1 MSDDWSPFRERVD
14 GGAQKVNEAKEQ
26 KYFNRLMKMR
36 IDHENRQRKILRDR
50 DRNVFIGNV
59 VHQQSDMDMPIARVK
74 ELHISDGTTMERQRI
89 VAAERLER
97 EKETRKCKEMKEEL
111 AVKSRAEK
119 LVEYKLKE
127 DENKR
132 KSDEKAEMKFMAD
145 RCVHECK
152 CTLHNIYIYIY
163 ISPHS
168 AYSFPDMQT
177 QVDPAYSCPASLCKC
192 FTS

>member
-1 MSDDWSPFRERVD
+1 LSDDWSPFRERVD

-132 KSDEKAEMKFMAD
+132 KSDEKAEIKFMAD

-152 CTLHNIYIYIY
+152 CTLHCVYIYIIYIIYIYIY
-163 ISPHS
+163 IHS
-168 AYSFPDMQT
+168 QF
-177 QVDPAYSCPASLCKC
+177 
-192 FTS
+192 

>member
-1 MSDDWSPFRERVD
+1 
-14 GGAQKVNEAKEQ
+14 VNEAKEQ
-26 KYFNRLMKMR
+26 KYLNRLMKMR

-89 VAAERLER
+89 AAAERLER
-97 EKETRKCKEMKEEL
+97 EKEARRRKDMKEEL
-111 AVKSRAEK
+111 AVKIRAEK

-132 KSDEKAEMKFMAD
+132 KLDEKAEMKFMAD
-145 RCVHECK
+145 RCVHVCASRARSLQIILFHAELATATCK
-152 CTLHNIYIYIY
+152 AL
-163 ISPHS
+163 
-168 AYSFPDMQT
+168 AQT
-177 QVDPAYSCPASLCKC
+177 RRK
-192 FTS
+192 